1 MKQYYLMILVA
12 VFIATSAHAGTI
24 TVYAAGPRNLDHALT
39 VAFEKATGNHVK
51 LWASSTGKV
60 LARLQAEHSK
70 PHADVVI
77 LADWSA
83 GLVLQSQGI
92 VAPYRPQRFFSK
104 LRPLLKLPSSF
115 LPMGADTIA
124 IVVNTQRLSK
134 GQSIKDWSNLT
145 NVAYRGQITMP
156 SPLLSGTASDFVLGF
171 LQQPNEGGW
180 HFFAKLKANG
190 TIWPGPNAAALAP
203 VKFGSRSVLMAG
215 VGHTSLKAKK
225 RGNSLNLILPQSG
238 TLLIPRPI
246 IILKSSKHLVTAERF
261 VDFVLSR
268 AGQQLVSKAL
278 LIPALSDVR
287 PNPIWPSL
295 QHAHF
300 WKVDWVRMAKDRAA
314 TLSRFN
320 ATVIH

>member
-1 MKQYYLMILVA
+1 MKRYCLMVLGA
-12 VFIATSAHAGTI
+12 VFIAANAQAGTI
-24 TVYAAGPRNLDHALT
+24 TVYAAGPRNLDHSLT
-39 VAFEKATGNHVK
+39 VAFEKATGDHVR

-60 LARLQAEHSK
+60 LARLQAERSK

-92 VAPYRPQRFFSK
+92 VVPYRPQRVLSK
-104 LRPLLKLPSSF
+104 LRPRLNIPSSF
-115 LPMGADTIA
+115 LPMGADIVA
-124 IVVNTQRLSK
+124 IVVNTQRLPK
-134 GQSIKDWSNLT
+134 AQSIKDWRDLT
-145 NVAYRGQITMP
+145 NIVYRGQITMP

-180 HFFAKLKANG
+180 SFFAKLKANG
-190 TIWPGPNAAALAP
+190 MIWPGPNAAALSP
-203 VKFGSRSVLMAG
+203 VKLGSRSVLMAG

-225 RGNSLNLILPQSG
+225 QGNSLNLILPRSG

-246 IILKSSKHLVTAERF
+246 IILKSSKHMAIAKRF
-261 VDFVLSR
+261 VNFVLSR

-278 LIPALSDVR
+278 LIPAFRNVK
-287 PNPIWPSL
+287 PNPIWPNL

-300 WKVDWVRMAKDRAA
+300 WKVDWARMAKDRVA
-314 TLSRFN
+314 TLERFN